1 MSETNSPRLLQD
13 IQDQAG
19 SLGGVLRHHQGPGR
33 EALDRAAALLTSHRR
48 VILTGMGAS
57 LFASLPLEYYLCEH
71 GIDAS
76 AIESAEALHYRREA
90 CNGAVVVLVSR
101 SGESV
106 EIAKLTAALKG
117 RVPLIGVTNET
128 GSALAQQADVRLDI
142 RSLPDEMVA
151 IQTYTGTVL
160 TLLLLGAAAAG
171 TFDEMAAQLEAA
183 LQELPAL
190 IAANLIGLGGW
201 DDFLAPR
208 TPVYLLGRG
217 PSCGS
222 TLEGA
227 LLFNETA
234 KAPAAGMAAG
244 SFRHGPVELVDERF
258 SGIVFAPAGRTRG
271 LNLTLARDLQRF
283 GGKVRV
289 IGPEDADTAGL
300 TVCPVPQVSEAIAPL
315 LEIIPVQFAALRLA
329 QLRGLKVGSF
339 RYTPQVTRDEEA
351 FAR

>member
-1 MSETNSPRLLQD
+1 MTETPRLLKD
-13 IQDQAG
+13 IQAQPE
-19 SLGGVLRHHQGPGR
+19 SLAAVLDYHRGPGKN
-33 EALDRAAALLTSHRR
+33 ALATAASLLHAHRR
-48 VILTGMGAS
+48 VVLTGMGAS
-57 LFASLPLEYYLCEH
+57 LFACLPLEYLLCEH

-76 AIESAEALHYRREA
+76 VIESAELLHYRQQA
-90 CNGAVVVLVSR
+90 CDGAVVVLVSR

-106 EIAKLTAALKG
+106 EIARLTAALRG
-117 RVPLIGVTNET
+117 RVPLIGVTNDDA
-128 GSALAQQADVRLDI
+128 SALGQQADCRLDI
-142 RSLPDEMVA
+142 RSRPDEMVA

-160 TLLLLGAAAAG
+160 SLLLLGAATVGEFSGMSA
-171 TFDEMAAQLEAA
+171 EVESA
-183 LQELPAL
+183 LSHLPGL
-190 IAANLIGLGGW
+190 IAGNLRAIGSW
-201 DDFLAPR
+201 DDFLAAR

-234 KAPAAGMAAG
+234 KAPAAGMPAG
-244 SFRHGPVELVDERF
+244 SFRHGPVELVDEEF
-258 SGIVFAPAGRTRG
+258 SGIVFAPAGRTRA

-289 IGPEDADTAGL
+289 IGPEDADVAGL
-300 TVCPVPQVSEAIAPL
+300 TLNAVPPVSECVAPL

-339 RYTPQVTRDEEA
+339 RFTPQVTRDEAA